1 MRRAMA
7 LAFLV
12 TLAGCGGQQ
21 PAPSTPSPASLPTAA
36 DETTAPE
43 PVDESQYLTL
53 PETGEVQ
60 ITTSCELQGPD
71 GLILR
76 SELANGG
83 SLQIVRPDGTLDL
96 EVSAL
101 PSPEADPVHTNVP
114 SDTTY
119 TEEGG
124 FLSGTSQLWLDDTDM
139 GIQVGFRVRWDD
151 SIPAC

>member
-1 MRRAMA
+1 MVLA
-7 LAFLV
+7 LLLMLV
-12 TLAGCGGQQ
+12 GCNGRQ
-21 PAPSTPSPASLPTAA
+21 PTGSPQSPSPSPV
-36 DETTAPE
+36 ETTAP
-43 PVDESQYLTL
+43 VDQSQYLTL

-83 SLQIVRPDGTLDL
+83 SLQIVRPDGTVDL

-124 FLSGTSQLWLDDTDM
+124 FLAGTSQLWLDDTDM
-139 GIQVGFRVRWDD
+139 GIQVGFRIRWDD
-151 SIPAC
+151 SIPSC